1 MPSAVLALSNYARER
16 HSAAVCEVIRVGEG
30 GALDQSGEG
39 RRPRCR
45 WGGLWAAAN
54 PQILSLTNFA
64 GWRLAAISEKVDNTN
79 LWPLR
84 QTRKALMQPA
94 CLLESDW
101 VNSTSYL
108 RSPLLIQSSMTRSN
122 CTLQSVSVLLL
133 PVLHHCQ
140 GGVPAQQIAS
150 VSRIHLVQQR

>member
-1 MPSAVLALSNYARER
+1 MVVFTRS
-16 HSAAVCEVIRVGEG
+16 
-30 GALDQSGEG
+30 
-39 RRPRCR
+39 RCR

-122 CTLQSVSVLLL
+122 CRLQSVSAKEE
-133 PVLHHCQ
+133 CQ
-140 GGVPAQQIAS
+140 PNRSHPSAAS
-150 VSRIHLVQQR
+150 IWSSKDEHYEMQAYHTREQGKKKNTT